1 MTPGPPPTAL
11 GPLVATRRRVG
22 VAPAQHASSSWR
34 PQAWTAIHKCPQE
47 MVAPSH
53 RAMTLVSQRL
63 DVPCTALEPLQATA
77 AGAGCTFL
85 RHLPAV
91 QSDKACIVW
100 WTNQMAQWDGVHGAG
115 GLSLQPDPIQPH
127 GSLEQ
132 PVLPRAALYVPG
144 NPSLLP
150 GSPQNLPSKKSPRS
164 TFLAESAQDEGGSV
178 GAMVGADVAAG
189 ANLSELPVPETAR
202 LTAGI
207 ISTSTATKVT
217 PEAAAASGHASR
229 TLSIRDRIAA
239 LERRSSQSP
248 EPRPKTPSARSGAAD
263 ARQTRRS
270 TSLPPDAGRGRPGVP
285 AGRLASLP
293 SCQGQPGS
301 SLQQAERDSIL
312 ADALCKIDLWAGKGQ
327 NLEGQVL
334 ALGTKPKDGEIGTET
349 FPDCMY
355 VGAFKGGMRD
365 GLGAL

>member
-1 MTPGPPPTAL
+1 MHRPRACSGDGSVCRMYFPAAL
-11 GPLVATRRRVG
+11 
-22 VAPAQHASSSWR
+22 
-34 PQAWTAIHKCPQE
+34 
-47 MVAPSH
+47 
-53 RAMTLVSQRL
+53 
-63 DVPCTALEPLQATA
+63 
-77 AGAGCTFL
+77 
-85 RHLPAV
+85 
-91 QSDKACIVW
+91 ACITIRQSLHSVVDKS
-100 WTNQMAQWDGVHGAG
+100 NGLMVGVHGAG
-115 GLSLQPDPIQPH
+115 GLSLQPDPVQPH

-150 GSPQNLPSKKSPRS
+150 GSPQNLPSKKSPHS
-164 TFLAESAQDEGGSV
+164 DFLAESAQDEGGSV

-189 ANLSELPVPETAR
+189 ASLSELPVPETAR
-202 LTAGI
+202 LTAGL
-207 ISTSTATKVT
+207 ISASTANNIT

-248 EPRPKTPSARSGAAD
+248 KPRPKTPSARSGPAD

-270 TSLPPDAGRGRPGVP
+270 TSLPPDARRGRPGVP
-285 AGRLASLP
+285 AGRVASLP
-293 SCQGQPGS
+293 SCQGQPGT
-301 SLQQAERDSIL
+301 SLQQAERDSML
-312 ADALCKIDLWAGKGQ
+312 ADALCKIDLWAGK
-327 NLEGQVL
+327 GQVL